1 MRRLAL
7 LVLVVLLPAAQAQLP
22 DDPLPG
28 DDVEGPLRT
37 VEQILDPHVR
47 FQGQDHPDPG
57 TPDPLPPAADPRP
70 TGRRDRAQARQV
82 PTPLPEPPDTPRQTS
97 IRPAVRATTQDDA
110 DPATPTQSRS
120 GPPVTLVASAG
131 AVALAIWL
139 LRRRLPED
147 PTRRRLLRLVRRDPG
162 RNLSDLARELGVD
175 RTTVRHHVDRLVEE
189 GRVTCRR
196 QGRCRRVYPEGAD
209 GDELADLLDHPVRR
223 WILRRLLRRRRLDQR
238 RLRDECDV
246 APSTLTYHAKR
257 LESAG
262 LLERSS
268 RGRRTVLALVDAWR
282 RRLLD
287 RGL

>member
-7 LVLVVLLPAAQAQLP
+7 LLLVVLLPAAEAQIP
-22 DDPLPG
+22 GDPLPG
-28 DDVEGPLRT
+28 DDVEGPLQT
-37 VEQILDPHVR
+37 VEQILDPYVQ
-47 FQGQDHPDPG
+47 FKGPDPPDPG
-57 TPDPLPPAADPRP
+57 TPDPLPSAADPRP
-70 TGRRDRAQARQV
+70 TGSRDRPRTHQV
-82 PTPLPEPPDTPRQTS
+82 PTPVPEPPDTPRQTS
-97 IRPAVRATTQDDA
+97 VRPGVRVTTQDDV
-110 DPATPTQSRS
+110 DPKTPTPARS
-120 GPPVTLVASAG
+120 GPPVALAAG
-131 AVALAIWL
+131 AGALALAIWL

-147 PTRRRLLRLVRRDPG
+147 PTRRRLVRLVRRDPG

-189 GRVTCRR
+189 GSVTCRR
-196 QGRCRRVYPEGAD
+196 QGRSRRVYPEGSD
-209 GDELADLLDHPVRR
+209 EDELADLLDHPVRR
-223 WILRRLLRRRRLDQR
+223 WIVRRLLRRRRLDQR

-262 LLERSS
+262 LLERTS